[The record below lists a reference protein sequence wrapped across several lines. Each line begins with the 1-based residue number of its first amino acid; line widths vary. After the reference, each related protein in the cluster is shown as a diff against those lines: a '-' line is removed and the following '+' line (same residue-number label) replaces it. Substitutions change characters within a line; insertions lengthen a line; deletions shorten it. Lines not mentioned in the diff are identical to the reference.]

1 MKVSKCMQTTRENE
15 NRYCIGK
22 ILNLRNFRNK
32 LYKKNTADW
41 SKPSKWKLSDSGDE
55 GKFLQRSERADL
67 LADQV
72 VLYDITD
79 YVGDSRTLTLAKI
92 GDYIEFWNSDSI
104 INNAIDPFL
113 RAFGNRAES
122 IQLPE
127 NMCIRLY
134 ANDAD
139 GNDKGAIL
147 DVFPFSTYKSD
158 FGLAGFSGVT
168 AIRRIDCP
176 VQPPVITLYAGSN
189 FSCNIPTSQ
198 DNIEFVAQL

>member
-1 MKVSKCMQTTRENE
+1 MHTTRENE

-92 GDYIEFWNSDSI
+92 GDYVEFWNSDSI

-127 NMCIRLY
+127 NMCIRQGSHSRRLPIFDIQVGFRFGWIQWGY
-134 ANDAD
+134 CYPAD
-139 GNDKGAIL
+139 RL
-147 DVFPFSTYKSD
+147 SSTASSYN
-158 FGLAGFSGVT
+158 
-168 AIRRIDCP
+168 
-176 VQPPVITLYAGSN
+176 VICW
-189 FSCNIPTSQ
+189 F
-198 DNIEFVAQL
+198 QLLM